1 MKTLTVN
8 IDNEKDLVVMEE
20 ILTRFGLNYQ
30 IDTDHQFSDSE
41 IQALIKTKQ
50 EFLEGKS
57 SARIWVDIEQELNN
71 AYN

>member
-20 ILTRFGLNYQ
+20 ILTRFGLNYR
-30 IDTDHQFSDSE
+30 INTDYQFSESE
-41 IQALIKTKQ
+41 IQALLKTKQ
-50 EFLEGKS
+50 EFLQGKN
-57 SARIWVDIEQELNN
+57 SARNWTDIEQELND